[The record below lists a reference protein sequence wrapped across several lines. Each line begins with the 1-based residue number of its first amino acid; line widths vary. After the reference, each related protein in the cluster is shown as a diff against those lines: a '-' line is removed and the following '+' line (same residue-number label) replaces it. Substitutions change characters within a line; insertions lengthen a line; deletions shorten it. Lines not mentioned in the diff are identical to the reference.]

1 MKIDNRIIVILNI
14 TIPLVIGALIYYLL
28 SPEVIFVKLI
38 DGVIKG
44 GTHFTVA
51 VENNVLI
58 SFIRFYFLD
67 MLWGYA
73 LVFALYFILDDNSA
87 KLKKIFIVAFLFSAF
102 IETIQLTPY
111 VKGTFDCLDILFEL
125 LSEVIAVFIIN
136 ILMRRH

>member
-28 SPEVIFVKLI
+28 SSEVIFVKLI
-38 DGVIKG
+38 DGVIQG
-44 GTHFTVA
+44 GTHFTGA

-73 LVFALYFILDDNSA
+73 LVFALYFILH
-87 KLKKIFIVAFLFSAF
+87 
-102 IETIQLTPY
+102 
-111 VKGTFDCLDILFEL
+111 FD
-125 LSEVIAVFIIN
+125 
-136 ILMRRH
+136 

>member
-38 DGVIKG
+38 DGVIQG
-44 GTHFTVA
+44 GTHFTGA